1 MNKQIIE
8 LAKKHLQCSERDKRI
23 RNLLIAN
30 SGMRFEK
37 DLNPVTLHRLDT
49 EELVVK
55 ILKYLNYKI
64 RKKFKNDDEKK
75 EPEAMDWDEYE
86 TVERAESMEYN
97 QSGRENLELLK
108 PMQPANKEQFIDFVK
123 QMVRVINQ
131 CYDNTELDANKIE
144 EIVNYLFAKEVQND
158 MTKNFDPKKL
168 ETVYTDKLN
177 KLSSNYEQKIQ
188 NCEQEKEKIREM
200 HTEKSNNLKM
210 QIEELKMQ
218 IEELTKYADQELNR
232 LKEQTDLEISN
243 YKKQLDDCTTELNDC
258 RNELSKNKTE
268 YQNYIK
274 NCKKWINECKT
285 NAQTEINESKTK
297 YQKEL
302 EQKVELYIRQKEN
315 EIHDDL
321 QKKHTQKIDG
331 LVQFYDFQIKERDQS
346 IKQLKYELEEKDKR
360 LDQLNEE
367 NSTQL
372 NSTLVAFNA
381 TITNLQKELSE
392 TTKNLNSV
400 REQWY
405 SSHLELVETI
415 EDDFDISNNQQ
426 TKKLNIAL
434 LNEIQFLKLG
444 YEPVI
449 KFEKRDVKLQREVK
463 KLSKELA
470 KKDYECTRIIET
482 NNERFNSQLQMCRQD
497 CDEMLRKKD
506 DIIDEINKNLTNQRV
521 VITQDHEC
529 YIYIIDI
536 IKTVNTVTD
545 THLLDERTS
554 RLLDPNATE
563 ITKPIFSLINYIIK
577 YISNERDKYKQEVD
591 KAKTVSTLQTV
602 FTQENNDQN
611 VVFTQENNAQEKNE
625 KSTRRTISSANVK
638 KSTKRTISEE
648 SYDVDVVPKRL
659 QLSEDYEGLDDDE
672 EEESIVQN

>member
-367 NSTQL
+367 NSKIGENL
-372 NSTLVAFNA
+372 NA